1 MNGSE
6 KQINGVLECI
16 LIELREMAQ
25 EMADNSM
32 WYHGFKEMTFQSCIY
47 NALLDGFE
55 EGMTVEKLK
64 PSFDK
69 LKNDDNYYVK
79 GAALYSIGA
88 IKHPKALQILTDALK
103 MPSAGDSWIL
113 PAHKK
118 ILKKYYWFI

>member
-47 NALLDGFE
+47 NAL
-55 EGMTVEKLK
+55 V
-64 PSFDK
+64 
-69 LKNDDNYYVK
+69 
-79 GAALYSIGA
+79 
-88 IKHPKALQILTDALK
+88 
-103 MPSAGDSWIL
+103 
-113 PAHKK
+113 
-118 ILKKYYWFI
+118 KKYENIISSIRS